1 MKYRSA
7 AITDIGKTRYENED
21 RFLREEELGV
31 FGVADGIG
39 GLPGGGE
46 AAECTVQGIIAA
58 FKKDPATSDLITL
71 TQNVSAAVQELGQ
84 EVNPPYGIGT
94 TLTYGV
100 FKDGQL
106 KLAHVG
112 DSRAY
117 VYQKGD
123 FLRLTTDH
131 NIENEARML
140 RARGEKVTIT
150 SENRNALTRC
160 IGQPGVPEVD
170 LQEFIVTKGDRYL
183 FTTDGIC
190 RMITDQELADIL
202 VGPESPEEM
211 LKIILELALKRGGHD
226 NLTAVLVYI
235 DEA

>member
-1 MKYRSA
+1 MKLRSA

-21 RFLREEELGV
+21 RFLQDETRGL

-46 AAECTVQGIIAA
+46 AAEHTVQEIQRILQHEGE
-58 FKKDPATSDLITL
+58 TTDLVTIT
-71 TQNVSAAVQELGQ
+71 QQVSASVRELGQ
-84 EVNPPYGIGT
+84 QINPPFGIGT
-94 TLTYGV
+94 TLTFGV
-100 FKDGQL
+100 FKTGVLQ
-106 KLAHVG
+106 LAHVG

-117 VYQKGD
+117 VLQRGD
-123 FLRLTTDH
+123 FLRLTQDH
-131 NIENEARML
+131 TIENEARML
-140 RARGEKVTIT
+140 RARGEDIVV
-150 SENRNALTRC
+150 SAENRNALTRC

-170 LQEFIVTKGDRYL
+170 FQEFIVSARDRYF

-190 RMITDQELADIL
+190 RMISDTELSDIL
-202 VGPESPEEM
+202 SGPESPDEM

>member
-7 AITDIGKTRYENED
+7 ALTDIGKTRFENED
-21 RFLREEELGV
+21 RFLQAEEFGV

-46 AAECTVQGIIAA
+46 AAECTVQGLLAA
-58 FKKDPATSDLITL
+58 FKADPELTDLVTL
-71 TQNVSAAVQELGQ
+71 TQNVSITVQELGQ
-84 EVNPPYGIGT
+84 TVNPPYGIGT

-100 FKDGQL
+100 FRNGQL
-106 KLAHVG
+106 RLAHVG

-117 VYQKGD
+117 VLQKGD
-123 FLRLTTDH
+123 FLCLTTDH

-140 RARGEKVTIT
+140 RARGEKVTVT
-150 SENRNALTRC
+150 AENRNALTRC
-160 IGQPGVPEVD
+160 IGQPGLPEVD
-170 LQEFIVTKGDRYL
+170 FQEFLVTKGDRYF

-190 RMITDQELADIL
+190 RMISDQELSDIL
-202 VGPESPEEM
+202 SGPETPDEM
-211 LKIILELALKRGGHD
+211 VKVIMDLALKRGGHD
-226 NLTAVLVYI
+226 NLTAVVVYI